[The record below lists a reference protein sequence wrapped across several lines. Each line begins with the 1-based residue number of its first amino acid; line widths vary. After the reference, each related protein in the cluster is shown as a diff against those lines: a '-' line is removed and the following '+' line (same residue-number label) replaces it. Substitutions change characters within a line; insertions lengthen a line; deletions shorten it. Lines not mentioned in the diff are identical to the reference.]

1 MSTLHHKLDRNSEL
15 WGLVLA
21 GGDGQRLQ
29 GYIRMTGGG
38 DLPKQYVNF
47 VGRRSMLEH
56 TFERAEQLIPL
67 RQIFTVVSKQHLRH
81 EAVRIQLA
89 RPAPENLIVQPENKE
104 TGPGIFLPLMHLY
117 KRCPNATVVVFPSD
131 HFILEEERFMDH
143 VALGAQAVAHDPR
156 RIVLLAMEAQY
167 PEVEYGY
174 VVPRENH
181 GGLNLW
187 GIRNTARFIEK
198 PDPAAARRLVDA
210 GGLWNTMIMV
220 FKVRTLLTM
229 LQRLH
234 PTMHKRFCR
243 IGDAIGTAAEKS
255 TIEDVY
261 RTLEPLNFSKGFLE
275 LVAAT
280 NPGIISILPVLQVFW
295 SDCGSPE
302 RLLQVREVLANS
314 AREVKARNPV
324 PSNRRKSVVEPRFAL
339 LSRFV

>member
-1 MSTLHHKLDRNSEL
+1 MLTLHHNTDHHSPL

-21 GGDGQRLQ
+21 GGDGRRLQ
-29 GYIRMTGGG
+29 SYIRKSYGG

-56 TFERAEQLIPL
+56 TFERAEKLIPA
-67 RQIFTVVSKQHLRH
+67 RQIMTIVSKQHLRH
-81 EAVRIQLA
+81 QAVRFQLA
-89 RPAPENLIVQPENKE
+89 RRTPENVIVQPENKE
-104 TGPGIFLPLMHLY
+104 TGPGIFLPVMHLY
-117 KRCPNATVVVFPSD
+117 KRCPDAIVAVFPSD

-143 VALGAQAVAHDPR
+143 VALAAQAVAHDPR

-174 VVPRENH
+174 VVPREDPGRLH
-181 GGLNLW
+181 LW

-220 FKVRTLLTM
+220 FKVRTLLTI

-234 PTMHKRFCR
+234 PTMHERFSH
-243 IGDAIGTAAEKS
+243 IYDAIGTPTEIN
-255 TIEDVY
+255 TIDDVY

-275 LVAAT
+275 LVVAAS
-280 NPGIISILPVLQVFW
+280 PGIISILPVLQVFW
-295 SDCGSPE
+295 SDWGSPA
-302 RLLQVREVLANS
+302 RLLQVRDFLAAS
-314 AREVKARNPV
+314 MIAQRNHATLP
-324 PSNRRKSVVEPRFAL
+324 NRTPETEQPLAQQPQFA
-339 LSRFV
+339 